1 MKEQKHYIQVW
12 IESEDDLPE
21 VDGKYIV
28 HNKNNGNIV
37 RYHWYC
43 NDNCASF
50 WIQRVDW
57 YFAEWYL
64 ISTKQ
69 PKGLTDEE
77 IEKKHPTKIA
87 NIEKMFKMPKNYTK
101 SVYDN
106 LLSIAERHRQYQV
119 VCKWARDQMQGNRRE
134 ERCGTCGMLM
144 DIKSEP
150 EYICMNPDCENYC
163 KTNK

>member
-1 MKEQKHYIQVW
+1 MKPQKHYIQVW

-50 WIQRVDW
+50 WLQRVDW

-69 PKGLTDEE
+69 PKGLTDAEE
-77 IEKKHPTKIA
+77 KLFILDLLKLNKFIKIDGKKFYPEESVI
-87 NIEKMFKMPKNYTK
+87 NIIKQ
-101 SVYDN
+101 
-106 LLSIAERHRQYQV
+106 LLKTET
-119 VCKWARDQMQGNRRE
+119 CKQ
-134 ERCGTCGMLM
+134 
-144 DIKSEP
+144 
-150 EYICMNPDCENYC
+150 
-163 KTNK
+163 